1 MITLDTSGLY
11 ALVNRADPGH
21 QQAKDL
27 VLGDPGP
34 YLLPAAAMGELA
46 YLIES
51 RLGASVMDG
60 VVSDLQS
67 GGLTIDC
74 GDTDL
79 ARIRELTSRYADL
92 ELGFV
97 DAAVIACAER
107 NGGAVLTFDQR
118 DFSVVAG
125 EGTIAPVPGL
135 SA

>member
-21 QQAKDL
+21 EPAKEV

-34 YLLPAAAMGELA
+34 YLVPAATLGELA
-46 YLIES
+46 YLIEN
-51 RLGASVMDG
+51 RLGAAVMDG

-67 GGLTIDC
+67 GGLMPDC

-79 ARIRELTSRYADL
+79 ARIRELVSRYADL

-107 NGGAVLTFDQR
+107 NGGTVLTFDQR
-118 DFSVVAG
+118 DFSVVAR
-125 EGTIAPVPGL
+125 EGLIEPLPT
-135 SA
+135 